1 MSELDVNQAKQAL
14 RVQLRAERAQHV
26 QDVDCA
32 DQFTE
37 ALLELAEDDQV
48 IACYLSFGDEP
59 ETRTFVEAAFGAG
72 KRVLLPVSNQDGTI
86 TWVAYNGE
94 TEPGIFGFDEP
105 KGKVAKLA
113 DATLVV
119 VPAVAVDENG
129 GRLGRGRG
137 FYDRT
142 LEQANPDAL
151 IIALVHEG
159 EVVDAVPVEPHDIGI
174 DGHIVCER

>member
-1 MSELDVNQAKQAL
+1 M
-14 RVQLRAERAQHV
+14 
-26 QDVDCA
+26 
-32 DQFTE
+32 
-37 ALLELAEDDQV
+37 
-48 IACYLSFGDEP
+48 
-59 ETRTFVEAAFGAG
+59 
-72 KRVLLPVSNQDGTI
+72 
-86 TWVAYNGE
+86 
-94 TEPGIFGFDEP
+94 
-105 KGKVAKLA
+105 
-113 DATLVV
+113 V